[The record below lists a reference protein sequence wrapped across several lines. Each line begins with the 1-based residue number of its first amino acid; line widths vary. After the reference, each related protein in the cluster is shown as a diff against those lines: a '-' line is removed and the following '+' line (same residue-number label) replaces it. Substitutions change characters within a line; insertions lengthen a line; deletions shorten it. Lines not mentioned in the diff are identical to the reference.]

1 MNIFRPFATDA
12 EKNTIWDSTYEESLQ
27 SSDASNETKGTT
39 MTAESKTLEII
50 HEASNSK
57 SSSSITLT
65 EKTVS
70 FQVEAKTSENKIVKL
85 IRSNSESLITTQT
98 PKQLTTS
105 SKSYPIS
112 TDLGF
117 SLINKSNLVN
127 DENQKPIIN
136 PVIASK
142 LEHLTKTRFC
152 ENIKVNNENQPPIV
166 TGYHDNSYR
175 EQKVIRRTPFKAI
188 REDTM
193 YITMED
199 QRILG
204 DNLKEESKVD
214 EIFLDIIAPPIST
227 ISQTE
232 TPSVLEILRN
242 KTIEREAK
250 ILEDTREAAEKF
262 NDIIAPPILTNSHTE
277 TPSILEMIRN
287 KNKSLTQNFTETIQ
301 FKPGNFLSST
311 LNCPKPLKT
320 DSNIQEMDMDIS
332 LASNR
337 ADSREKLEN
346 ASYLKYEDSCGM
358 HTTNCTEEL
367 LKPIEEFT
375 PKLPEPIN
383 NTLRRDLGQLP
394 KDKLLDKSDL
404 NISNCN
410 QSFST
415 LESFDISTDG
425 KKGDSKASV
434 TEVVDELI
442 KSITM
447 DIDDKLDGCT
457 MKTEDFSAL
466 TIPIEESIAVILID
480 KNWPSAV
487 KNDIS
492 GELSKKT

>member
-1 MNIFRPFATDA
+1 MSIFRPFATDA
-12 EKNTIWDSTYEESLQ
+12 DKNTIWDSTYEESLQ

-39 MTAESKTLEII
+39 MTGESKTLEII
-50 HEASNSK
+50 HEASTSK

-70 FQVEAKTSENKIVKL
+70 FQVEAKTSENKIQKL
-85 IRSNSESLITTQT
+85 FRSNSESLIATKI

-117 SLINKSNLVN
+117 SFVNKSNFVN

-152 ENIKVNNENQPPIV
+152 ENVKVNNENQSPIV
-166 TGYHDNSYR
+166 TGYHDDSYR
-175 EQKVIRRTPFKAI
+175 NQKVFKRTPFKAI
-188 REDTM
+188 QEDAM
-193 YITMED
+193 DITMED
-199 QRILG
+199 RIILG
-204 DNLKEESKVD
+204 DHTKVD
-214 EIFLDIIAPPIST
+214 ERFLDIIAPPISS
-227 ISQTE
+227 ISQHTE

-242 KTIEREAK
+242 KTLEREAK
-250 ILEDTREAAEKF
+250 ILEDTRQAEAKENF
-262 NDIIAPPILTNSHTE
+262 NDIIAPQILSNSQHTE

-311 LNCPKPLKT
+311 LMCPKPLKT
-320 DSNIQEMDMDIS
+320 DSNIQEIDMDIS
-332 LASNR
+332 VASIR

-415 LESFDISTDG
+415 LDSFDISTDG
-425 KKGDSKASV
+425 RNGDSKASV

-447 DIDDKLDGCT
+447 NIDDKLDGCT

-466 TIPIEESIAVILID
+466 TVPIEESIAIVRID